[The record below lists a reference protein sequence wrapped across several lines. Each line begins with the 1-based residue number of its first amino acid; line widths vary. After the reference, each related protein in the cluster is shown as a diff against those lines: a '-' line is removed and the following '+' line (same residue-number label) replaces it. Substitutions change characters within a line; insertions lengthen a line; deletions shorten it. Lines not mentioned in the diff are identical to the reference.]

1 MMRIDSY
8 EQLDGLTASSNWIT
22 VDQSMIDQFAS
33 VTGDE
38 QWIHVDPARA
48 RAESP
53 FGTTIAHGFLTLSL
67 LSRLAFDAVDLQL
80 GQSAII
86 NYGLNK
92 VRFPAPL
99 LSNTK
104 IRGHFTLKERSG
116 DQLVW
121 SVTVEA
127 EGAAKPV
134 CAAEWVWLIQS
145 RR

>member
-8 EQLDGLTASSNWIT
+8 EQFGGVTATSDWVTI
-22 VDQSMIDQFAS
+22 DQSMIDQFAR

-53 FGTTIAHGFLTLSL
+53 IGATIAHGFLTLSL
-67 LSRLAFDAVDLQL
+67 LSRLAFNAIDVQL

-92 VRFPAPL
+92 VRFPAP
-99 LSNTK
+99 TRVDAR
-104 IRGHFTLKERSG
+104 IRGVFALKERNG

-127 EGAAKPV
+127 EGIAKPV
-134 CAAEWVWLIQS
+134 CVAEWVWLIQS

>member
-8 EQLDGLTASSNWIT
+8 EQLDGVTAASDWIT
-22 VDQSMIDQFAS
+22 IDQSMIDQFAR

-38 QWIHVDPARA
+38 QWIHVDTARA

-67 LSRLAFDAVDLQL
+67 LSRLAFDAIDLQL

-92 VRFPAPL
+92 VRFPAPARVDA
-99 LSNTK
+99 K
-104 IRGHFTLKERSG
+104 IRGLFTLKERNG

-134 CAAEWVWLIQS
+134 CVAEWVWLIQS
-145 RR
+145 HR